1 MKRTLQLL
9 AFVISVIV
17 LGCKRESR
25 SPRETDA
32 VPLNPKVEAVKKTS
46 PGAVGQVTLS
56 TEWDRFRAVQRR
68 QYEKMEAFAK
78 DMSTVCGGT
87 NGEEAVDALLAKVSD
102 LIDEYECGI
111 EGEGNAMGY
120 LTAFVSPFVR
130 EIESYWAKR
139 WLELAKTPPED
150 VLREIQ
156 HFGRMSAKVVD
167 LLRKKVG
174 NSFDT
179 TSLELNICTSLKWVS
194 HHFERGGWK
203 EQKKEV
209 DRMLEEWKENRY
221 DVLEGNPLKDACE
234 DVEFYA
240 SKDPHREKRH
250 VAVYSRTK
258 NMHVDKALHVVGR
271 LPKWFAAWAE
281 EMDRKDASVR
291 SQSKKG
297 DGACSR
303 SR

>member
-32 VPLNPKVEAVKKTS
+32 VPLNPMVEAVKKTS
-46 PGAVGQVTLS
+46 PGAVGQVALS

-130 EIESYWAKR
+130 DVECYWSRRRFKSG
-139 WLELAKTPPED
+139 ETPPENLLNE
-150 VLREIQ
+150 VRLF
-156 HFGRMSAKVVD
+156 HSLATKTVD
-167 LLRKKVG
+167 LLQKKVG
-174 NSFDT
+174 NSYDT
-179 TSLELNICTSLKWVS
+179 VSLELNAVGTLKWLA
-194 HHFERGGWK
+194 HNFERAGWR
-203 EQKKEV
+203 EEKKYV
-209 DRMLEEWKENRY
+209 DNMVDKWLGTRY
-221 DVLEGNPLKDACE
+221 DVMEGNPLKDACE
-234 DVEFYA
+234 NVEFHA
-240 SKDPHREKRH
+240 AKDPNRDKLP
-250 VAVYSRTK
+250 APIYSRTK
-258 NMHVDKALHVVGR
+258 NMYVDKARWVVWR
-271 LPKWFAAWAE
+271 LPKWFTAWAE
-281 EMDRKDASVR
+281 EMERQDNFK
-291 SQSKKG
+291 SK
-297 DGACSR
+297 
-303 SR
+303 